1 MLKGKTPSGF
11 VFLISESRMEN
22 MEMLDALAALDRG
35 DGTQLSNVLRLLFTP
50 EQKASLYDHVRLEDG
65 TVPISRI
72 TEEISAI
79 FEANQKAKNS

>member
-11 VFLISESRMEN
+11 VFLISESRLEN

-35 DGTQLSNVLRLLFTP
+35 DDTQLSNVLRMLFTP
-50 EQKASLYDHVRLEDG
+50 EQKAKLYDHVRLEDG

-72 TEEISAI
+72 TEEITAI